1 MKNTILLFTIILI
14 GQLAYSQQ
22 NKQSIDYQYFRDNTN
37 YYAFELFTI
46 DNKVVNN
53 QLMINFTAN
62 VNFKKIDKVYLK
74 SGETELKLKFKVR
87 EEVVKSDNPEQKF
100 YPIIFDA
107 KDLIDR
113 KIPCEAE
120 IVFKLDTGLSYILP
134 FNTCNAIK
142 YIAKN

>member
-46 DNKVVNN
+46 DNKAVNN

-120 IVFKLDTGLSYILP
+120 IVFKLNTGLSYILP